1 MTLLEK
7 HIWKSHI
14 RADTKVRFYQTYV
27 LPVLVYSSQ
36 GGTITKGVARRL
48 DAFDT
53 RSLRKKSFTVDFRR
67 LCATF
72 CVVGMCSKFT
82 VLLIYF
88 VSKFKMDS

>member
-53 RSLRKKSFTVDFRR
+53 RSLRKNPSLLTSAD
-67 LCATF
+67 
-72 CVVGMCSKFT
+72 CVQR
-82 VLLIYF
+82 F
-88 VSKFKMDS
+88 V